1 MIGLR
6 SKITRELLRFFFLHK
21 EESFYINQ
29 LAKTL
34 QLDRGN
40 LIKKLK
46 EMEAQGLFQSEFRGH
61 QKYYSLNKKCLFYKE
76 YESIVRK
83 TVGFEKELGAA
94 LKKIHGIQ
102 QAWIFG
108 SYAKNQMD
116 ALSDIDLLVVGSH
129 GTTKLYAQLVPF
141 QKKYGRTINTVNMS
155 PKEFD
160 KKMALKDP
168 FLKGVFQNRMIQII

>member
-46 EMEAQGLFQSEFRGH
+46 ELEAQGLFQSEFRGH

-83 TVGFEKELGAA
+83 TVGIEKELGTA
-94 LKKIHGIQ
+94 LKKIRSVQ
-102 QAWIFG
+102 KAWIFG
-108 SYAKNQMD
+108 SYASNQMD
-116 ALSDIDLLVVGSH
+116 TFSDIDLLVVGDH
-129 GTTKLYAQLVPF
+129 DTIKLYAQLALF

-160 KKMALKDP
+160 KKMVLKDS
-168 FLKGVFQNRMIQII
+168 FLKEIFQNWIIQIV

>member
-21 EESFYINQ
+21 GESFYINQ

-46 EMEAQGLFQSEFRGH
+46 ELEDEGLLQSEFRGR
-61 QKYYSLNKKCLFYKE
+61 QKYYSLDKKCPLYKE
-76 YESIVRK
+76 YEGIIRK
-83 TVGFEKELGAA
+83 TVGIEKELGVA
-94 LKKIHGIQ
+94 LKKIGGIQ
-102 QAWIFG
+102 KAWIFG
-108 SYAKNQMD
+108 SYAGNQMD
-116 ALSDIDLLVVGSH
+116 TFSDIDLLVVGSH
-129 GTTKLYAQLVPF
+129 DTTKLYEQLSPF
-141 QKKYGRTINTVNMS
+141 QKKYARTINTVNMS

-160 KKMALKDP
+160 KKTALKDP
-168 FLKGVFQNRMIQII
+168 FLGEIFQNRAIQII